1 MQRIDSSFRSD
12 LAKEVVDCDRAVI
25 PVDMEK
31 PGAMAVLERI
41 LGSSLSTCAS
51 PDPLITRFGH
61 DVRLHGTWQLCRKQA
76 SGVILIKS
84 NLAHQKAIAEHLQ
97 PQYTVG
103 PREHKSQQTDVGMI
117 EIRKIHMQR

>member
-1 MQRIDSSFRSD
+1 M
-12 LAKEVVDCDRAVI
+12 DCDRAVI
-25 PVDMEK
+25 PVDMARA
-31 PGAMAVLERI
+31 GAVEVLERI
-41 LGSSLSTCAS
+41 LGSSLSTCVS

-84 NLAHQKAIAEHLQ
+84 NLSHQKAIAKHLQ

-103 PREHKSQQTDVGMI
+103 PREHKSQQTSVGMI
-117 EIRKIHMQR
+117 DIRRIDMQR